1 MKLNKEQIRSVTESL
16 KEKLGS
22 ELSDEML
29 EAISGG
35 RDLRPIEQLMIIQ
48 YEKPSYFKNEEELY
62 EYVNAYQKYYD
73 YISYLPDDSD
83 TILFVLEVW
92 K

>member
-16 KEKLGS
+16 KEKLGG

-35 RDLRPIEQLMIIQ
+35 RDLRPIERIILM
-48 YEKPSYFKNEEELY
+48 KNEGNLRTDDEIY
-62 EYVNAYQKYYD
+62 EFVNAYQKYYD
-73 YISYLPDDSD
+73 YISSLPDDSD
-83 TILFVLEVW
+83 TILFVLEEW

>member
-35 RDLRPIEQLMIIQ
+35 RDLRPIERIILM
-48 YEKPSYFKNEEELY
+48 KNERNIRTDDEIY
-62 EYVNAYQKYYD
+62 EFVNAYQKYYD
-73 YISYLPDDSD
+73 YISSLPDDSD
-83 TILFVLEVW
+83 TILFVMDEW

>member
-29 EAISGG
+29 EVISGG
-35 RDLRPIEQLMIIQ
+35 RDLRPIERIILM
-48 YEKPSYFKNEEELY
+48 KNEGNLRTDDEIY
-62 EYVNAYQKYYD
+62 EFVNAYQKYYD
-73 YISYLPDDSD
+73 YISSLPDDSD
-83 TILFVLEVW
+83 TILFVLEEW

>member
-35 RDLRPIEQLMIIQ
+35 RDEQGIRSNGSRKMG
-48 YEKPSYFKNEEELY
+48 KP
-62 EYVNAYQKYYD
+62 
-73 YISYLPDDSD
+73 
-83 TILFVLEVW
+83 
-92 K
+92 

>member
-1 MKLNKEQIRSVTESL
+1 MKLNKEQIRSVTESV

-35 RDLRPIEQLMIIQ
+35 RDLRPIERIILM
-48 YEKPSYFKNEEELY
+48 KNEGNLRTDDEIY
-62 EYVNAYQKYYD
+62 EFVNAYQKYYD
-73 YISYLPDDSD
+73 YISSLPDDSD
-83 TILFVLEVW
+83 TILFVMDDW

>member
-35 RDLRPIEQLMIIQ
+35 RDLRPIERIILM
-48 YEKPSYFKNEEELY
+48 KNERNIRTDDEIY
-62 EYVNAYQKYYD
+62 EFVNAYQKYYD
-73 YISYLPDDSD
+73 YISSLPDDSD
-83 TILFVLEVW
+83 TILFVLEEW

>member
-1 MKLNKEQIRSVTESL
+1 MKLNKEQIRSVTESV

-29 EAISGG
+29 EVISGG
-35 RDLRPIEQLMIIQ
+35 RDLRPIERIILM
-48 YEKPSYFKNEEELY
+48 KNEGNLRTDDEIY
-62 EYVNAYQKYYD
+62 EFVNAYQKYYD
-73 YISYLPDDSD
+73 YISSLPDDSD
-83 TILFVLEVW
+83 TILFVMDEW

>member
-1 MKLNKEQIRSVTESL
+1 MELNKEQIRSVTESV

-29 EAISGG
+29 EVISGG
-35 RDLRPIEQLMIIQ
+35 RDLRPIERIILM
-48 YEKPSYFKNEEELY
+48 KNEANPKTDDEIY
-62 EYVNAYQKYYD
+62 EFVNAYTKYYD
-73 YISYLPDDSD
+73 YISSLPDDSD
-83 TILFVLEVW
+83 TILFVMDEW

>member
-29 EAISGG
+29 EVISGG
-35 RDLRPIEQLMIIQ
+35 RDLRPIERIILM
-48 YEKPSYFKNEEELY
+48 KNEGNLRTDDEIY
-62 EYVNAYQKYYD
+62 EFVNAYQKYYD
-73 YISYLPDDSD
+73 YISSLPDDSD
-83 TILFVLEVW
+83 TILFVMDDW

>member
-35 RDLRPIEQLMIIQ
+35 RDLRPIEQLMIMQ
-48 YEKPSYFKNEEELY
+48 YEKAGYFKNEDDIY

-73 YISYLPDDSD
+73 YISSLTDDSD
-83 TILFVLEVW
+83 TILFVLEEW

>member
-1 MKLNKEQIRSVTESL
+1 MTLNKDQIRSVTESL

-35 RDLRPIEQLMIIQ
+35 RDLRPIEQLMIMQ
-48 YEKPSYFKNEEELY
+48 
-62 EYVNAYQKYYD
+62 
-73 YISYLPDDSD
+73 
-83 TILFVLEVW
+83 
-92 K
+92 